1 MKAKKAEFA
10 LNSLIRTTVGHLQP
24 TLSLK
29 MFDTQISPILEYSSE
44 VWFNNKEIETLEKI
58 HIGYMKRIL
67 KVKTS
72 TSTIPL
78 YAEFGRF
85 SIAQKMKLRVIN
97 YWKRIMS
104 LEQSN
109 LVRQAYHSL
118 MELNRLNQ
126 PNWCTVVQD
135 ILKEANLE
143 NCWDNQT
150 IEKESIQKIKIMIHQ
165 NFMSNCIREIQNSEK
180 NPKLRTYKLFKTEFK
195 LENYLIMSNNYNHT
209 VSLARLRISSHN
221 LAIETGRY
229 TKPKTPIIDRK
240 CIHCSMNEVE
250 TEQHFLLSC
259 PLYNEERK
267 GLLETSKQ
275 ILTNLEHEND
285 DDKFIKIMS
294 SHEPTLLKVLSK
306 FISVCMDKRSKIT
319 VN

>member
-1 MKAKKAEFA
+1 
-10 LNSLIRTTVGHLQP
+10 
-24 TLSLK
+24 
-29 MFDTQISPILEYSSE
+29 

-67 KVKTS
+67 KVNTS
-72 TSTIPL
+72 TSTFPL
-78 YAEFGRF
+78 YAELGRF

-97 YWKRIMS
+97 YWKKIMS

-126 PNWCTVVQD
+126 PNWCMVVHD

-195 LENYLIMSNNYNHT
+195 LENYLIK
-209 VSLARLRISSHN
+209 L
-221 LAIETGRY
+221 
-229 TKPKTPIIDRK
+229 
-240 CIHCSMNEVE
+240 
-250 TEQHFLLSC
+250 
-259 PLYNEERK
+259 
-267 GLLETSKQ
+267 
-275 ILTNLEHEND
+275 
-285 DDKFIKIMS
+285 
-294 SHEPTLLKVLSK
+294 
-306 FISVCMDKRSKIT
+306 
-319 VN
+319 